1 MKLMTLL
8 FLSALLLSAP
18 FCHANGALLSA
29 DQDDVVVHNLAH
41 LGAGTLVA
49 IVPDFILTRFPQ
61 GSWEDAWYSRLAI
74 DCASAAIVTELYEW
88 QTNKDTPTSLEHDA
102 YGALGAAI
110 LVGASVHW

>member
-1 MKLMTLL
+1 MVLA
-8 FLSALLLSAP
+8 ALLLSAR
-18 FCHANGALLSA
+18 FCRANGALLSA
-29 DQDDVVVHNLAH
+29 DDDDVVVHNLAH

-61 GSWEDAWYSRLAI
+61 DSWEQAWYSRLAI
-74 DCASAAIVTELYEW
+74 DCATAAVVTELYEW
-88 QTNKDTPTSLEHDA
+88 ETNKDTPTSLEHDA